1 MLKSIEEIYYIIDE
15 IVKYGI
21 QNTKKR
27 GRRSKLSTSEIITI
41 LIEGHKRHYSTE
53 KQLYMLAICI
63 FVFN

>member
-27 GRRSKLSTSEIITI
+27 RRSKLSI
-41 LIEGHKRHYSTE
+41 
-53 KQLYMLAICI
+53 
-63 FVFN
+63 N